1 MKNFNPHPI
10 ISAMTFNDLRQEVFA
25 IDSNFQELLTDIEK
39 AIAEAEE
46 TQHEMA
52 VEKFGADFL
61 KKPACELT
69 GEEFFEYANFS
80 PLGDTIRELKEM
92 KSAVLEK
99 KTANILALCKVETDL
114 IEKHIADRK

>member
-1 MKNFNPHPI
+1 MVSFGTSFNESRAKD
-10 ISAMTFNDLRQEVFA
+10 ISSV
-25 IDSNFQELLTDIEK
+25 EK

-52 VEKFGADFL
+52 VEKFGADLL
-61 KKPACELT
+61 KKNVCELT
-69 GEEFFEYANFS
+69 EEEFFEVVNFS
-80 PLGDTIRELKEM
+80 PLDDTIRELKEM

-99 KTANILALCKVETDL
+99 KTANILALFKVETDL